1 MPVVMFSNHICEFNS
16 FQLYELKS
24 FFKKNVEKMVSVRL
38 VDVKETFIVGASEKS
53 KTYPFL
59 ITQPKFNDKY

>member
-1 MPVVMFSNHICEFNS
+1 
-16 FQLYELKS
+16 
-24 FFKKNVEKMVSVRL
+24 MVSVRL

-59 ITQPKFNDKY
+59 ITQPNFNDKY